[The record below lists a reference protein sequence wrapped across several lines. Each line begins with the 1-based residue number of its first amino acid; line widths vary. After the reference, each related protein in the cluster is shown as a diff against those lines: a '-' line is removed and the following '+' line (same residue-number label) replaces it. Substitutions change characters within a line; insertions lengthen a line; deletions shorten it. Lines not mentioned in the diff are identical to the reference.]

1 MARTYSEAKT
11 KYQILTHGENNNQDS
26 VYTDYMEFIF
36 SLASIMKKEPE
47 YKFYIN
53 NQKEY
58 VMKRIK
64 NANFIGEDF
73 VKDEENYILNELNSL
88 ENFPQSSI
96 DQLREQYSNNKIKNL
111 DIPIFSSYK
120 NISVEQLTEIN
131 YYFLK
136 HLYTYYSV
144 DTKKL
149 IEDLSYNMS
158 SLIFINSII
167 KDYPEFFNDE
177 VTKIIERVL
186 QKNKGV
192 CDSKSFDSIKA
203 ELEFTAYNAKTIR
216 NLRKLKP
223 RKEKILSYNH
233 K

>member
-1 MARTYSEAKT
+1 MARAYSEAKI

-64 NANFIGEDF
+64 NANFIEEDF

-88 ENFPQSSI
+88 ENVPQNSI

-120 NISVEQLTEIN
+120 ISQ
-131 YYFLK
+131 
-136 HLYTYYSV
+136 
-144 DTKKL
+144 
-149 IEDLSYNMS
+149 
-158 SLIFINSII
+158 
-167 KDYPEFFNDE
+167 
-177 VTKIIERVL
+177 
-186 QKNKGV
+186 
-192 CDSKSFDSIKA
+192 
-203 ELEFTAYNAKTIR
+203 
-216 NLRKLKP
+216 
-223 RKEKILSYNH
+223 
-233 K
+233 